1 MNPNNLTRQCLFP
14 SRVFLATNQLLFLK
28 LPHLPLCNQQP
39 KITLPLCLASQVSF
53 SSLSQPRKNISPHRK
68 ASLSVFFPQAIISK
82 SLYNRL
88 KNLSPHQKA
97 SLSVSCPL
105 SYRISQKNSL
115 KKKKKSPSSLFGF
128 LSKLPKKKKISPN
141 RIRPPSLD
149 RQNALPDDQSSS
161 DTWLYDIWTPGKTK
175 RHRIYPK
182 WVYKYMS

>member
-53 SSLSQPRKNISPHRK
+53 SSLSQPRKNISPHR
-68 ASLSVFFPQAIISK
+68 
-82 SLYNRL
+82 
-88 KNLSPHQKA
+88 KA

-182 WVYKYMS
+182 WVYKYMSWMTFFLVVDFDR